1 MGAALEHA
9 QWTEL
14 IGVNEY
20 DHVIGSL
27 LVVAFLLLVSLRVRS
42 QSTNNSS
49 LVPSPKFSLTNLC
62 LLYTS
67 PRPRD

>member
-27 LVVAFLLLVSLRVRS
+27 LVVAFLLFV
-42 QSTNNSS
+42 
-49 LVPSPKFSLTNLC
+49 
-62 LLYTS
+62 
-67 PRPRD
+67 

>member
-27 LVVAFLLLVSLRVRS
+27 LVVTFLVLVSLRVRS
-42 QSTNNSS
+42 QSTAEKS
-49 LVPSPKFSLTNLC
+49 LIPSPKFGLANLFEF
-62 LLYTS
+62 
-67 PRPRD
+67 

>member
-27 LVVAFLLLVSLRVRS
+27 LVVNFLVVFDLLLIFLRSHGHSRGV
-42 QSTNNSS
+42 NSREVFFFCHNS
-49 LVPSPKFSLTNLC
+49 
-62 LLYTS
+62 
-67 PRPRD
+67 

>member
-27 LVVAFLLLVSLRVRS
+27 LVVTFLLLVSLRVRS
-42 QSTNNSS
+42 QSTNNSLFLS
-49 LVPSPKFSLTNLC
+49 ENFLIVLSS
-62 LLYTS
+62 
-67 PRPRD
+67 